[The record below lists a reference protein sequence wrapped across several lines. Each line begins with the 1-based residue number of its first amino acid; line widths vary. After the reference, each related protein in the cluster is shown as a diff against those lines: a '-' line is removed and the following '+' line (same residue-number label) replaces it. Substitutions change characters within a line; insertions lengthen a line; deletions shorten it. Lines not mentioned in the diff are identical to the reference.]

1 MFCIN
6 TKCPGQKCG
15 LVCVLWD
22 FLMLVL
28 GCFLG
33 EVVGSFICLFV
44 CLFFGFGVLL
54 ISWSGVGGI
63 IFLPGCYI
71 LL

>member
-1 MFCIN
+1 
-6 TKCPGQKCG
+6 
-15 LVCVLWD
+15 
-22 FLMLVL
+22 MLVL